1 MILGLPAIFGFLPLL
16 IYIIISFKGADML
29 WVVLL
34 CVIIGAVLTGQT
46 PITFGNAIASGIG
59 SFLGLIGFI
68 ILLGA
73 GLGELLTQTG
83 VAQNIVY
90 LVMKKTGVKSKK
102 QVMLATMFS
111 STLLVSLLG
120 SMAGGNAI
128 LAPII
133 IPIVA
138 SFGITPNAL
147 GVLLHGA
154 GAAGLYIG
162 PFVPT
167 VVTTIGLTGLSY
179 GQYMKFAGIPVAL
192 IVLVST
198 YFVALRVQKNTEGKE
213 AYGKDDMVDT
223 SNFEPNEKTKRATL
237 TFVLIMLLSIV
248 YGIYAKAGASFVIT
262 VMGITSL
269 AVGFIAGLKPE
280 ETLKAIV
287 KGSSRMYWLF
297 ILFVLYDPFLNF
309 VTQSGAFDALAGYI
323 KPLINAGGK
332 PVFMII
338 STLIGIFG
346 VSGAAVAQE
355 KVMHTMFLPLVQQ
368 LNFPMTLWAIVLL
381 VGSQITFFA
390 YPTGDMVGQMGLAR
404 SKDLKSMVKNGL
416 VITAISILYVVGV
429 AFLYKW

>member
-29 WVVLL
+29 WIVLL
-34 CVIIGAVLTGQT
+34 CVIIGAILTGQT
-46 PITFGNAIASGIG
+46 PITFGQAIASGIG

-102 QVMLATMFS
+102 QVMLATMFA

-138 SFGITPNAL
+138 TFGITPSAL

-167 VVTTIGLTGLSY
+167 VVTTVGLTGLSY
-179 GQYMKFAGIPVAL
+179 GQYMKYAGIPVAL

-198 YFVALRVQKNTEGKE
+198 YFVALRIQKNTEGKE
-213 AYGKDDMVDT
+213 SYGKEDMVDT
-223 SNFEPNEKTKRATL
+223 SNFEPDAKTKKATF
-237 TFVLIMLLSIV
+237 TFAAIMILSIV
-248 YGIYAKAGASFVIT
+248 YGIFAKAGASFVIT

-269 AVGFIAGLKPE
+269 AVGYIAGFKPE
-280 ETLKAIV
+280 DTLKAII

-309 VTQSGAFDALAGYI
+309 VTQSGAFDAIAGYI

-332 PVFMII
+332 PVFMILT
-338 STLIGIFG
+338 TLIGIFG

-355 KVMHTMFLPLVQQ
+355 QVVHTMFLPLVQQ

-404 SKDLKSMVKNGL
+404 SKDLKAMVKNGL
-416 VITAISILYVVGV
+416 VITALSILYVAAM
-429 AFLYKW
+429 AFFHKW

>member
-1 MILGLPAIFGFLPLL
+1 MILGLPAILGFIPLL
-16 IYIIISFKGADML
+16 IYIILSFKGVDML

-46 PITFGNAIASGIG
+46 PIAFGKAIASGIG

-83 VAQNIVY
+83 VAQNMVY
-90 LVMKKTGVKSKK
+90 FVMKKTGVKSKK
-102 QVMLATMFS
+102 QVMLATMFA

-138 SFGITPNAL
+138 SFGITPNTL
-147 GVLLHGA
+147 GVLFHGA

-167 VVTTIGLTGLSY
+167 VVTTMGLTGLSY

-223 SNFEPNEKTKRATL
+223 SNFKPNEKTKRATL
-237 TFVLIMLLSIV
+237 TFVIVMLVSIV

-269 AVGFIAGLKPE
+269 AVGFVAGLKPD

-332 PVFMII
+332 PVFMIV

-416 VITAISILYVVGV
+416 VITVASILYVIAV

>member
-269 AVGFIAGLKPE
+269 AVGFIAGLKPD

-416 VITAISILYVVGV
+416 VITVTSILYVTAV
-429 AFLYKW
+429 AFLYRW